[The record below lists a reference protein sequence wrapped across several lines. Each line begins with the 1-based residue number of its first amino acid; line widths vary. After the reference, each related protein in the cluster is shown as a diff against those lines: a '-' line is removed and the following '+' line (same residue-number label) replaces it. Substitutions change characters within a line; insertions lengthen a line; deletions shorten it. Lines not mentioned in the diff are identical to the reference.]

1 MDRQDAFTDEMLAF
15 LDSLPAAEQENMFL
29 TIESLLRHY
38 PHLSAKEAQ
47 DLLLNWIQTAEAAI
61 AK

>member
-1 MDRQDAFTDEMLAF
+1 MERQDAFKDEMLAF
-15 LDSLPAAEQENMFL
+15 LDSLPVSEQENMFL

-38 PHLSAKEAQ
+38 PHLSAKEVQ
-47 DLLLNWIQTAEAAI
+47 DLLVNWIQAAEAAI